1 MPEFEFAIELTVP
14 DNTAFTV
21 LTALQRLGYQELERV
36 ERTEL
41 LRLRLRDGSM
51 SAAECAAVLTN
62 AEIVFNPNKHRLSRA
77 DAAGSGAFEA
87 VVADKDDD
95 PAALCELLS
104 SRFGV
109 RGLEGLERAT
119 AWRLYER
126 ETASSAQR
134 HDWAC
139 RTLLANPFS
148 QTYAVRERPSYV
160 GVVPITI
167 FIEK

>member
-36 ERTEL
+36 ERAEL
-41 LRLRLRDGSM
+41 LRLRLSDGSM
-51 SAAECAAVLTN
+51 SARECGAALTHAEV
-62 AEIVFNPNKHRLSRA
+62 VFNPNKHRLSRA

-87 VVADKDDD
+87 VVEDKDDD
-95 PAALCELLS
+95 PAPLCELLS
-104 SRFGV
+104 SHFGV
-109 RGLEGLERAT
+109 QGLEGVERAI
-119 AWRLYER
+119 AWRLYEKAS
-126 ETASSAQR
+126 ASSAQR
-134 HDWAC
+134 LDWAC

-160 GVVPITI
+160 PIGRDETR
-167 FIEK
+167 E